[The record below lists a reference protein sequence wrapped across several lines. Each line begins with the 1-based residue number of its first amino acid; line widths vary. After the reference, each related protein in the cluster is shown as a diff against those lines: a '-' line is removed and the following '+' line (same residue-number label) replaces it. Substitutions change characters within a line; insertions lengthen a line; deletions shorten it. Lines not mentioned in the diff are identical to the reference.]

1 MRYLPKAGL
10 LFAALV
16 MTSLFFGFF
25 KSVVHAQSTVCSAS
39 TNPTSIAANTEA
51 DLEIT
56 VNNSSPVVEGAS
68 TSVLGLYDATIEW
81 IRITAPSGTTIV
93 QDVSDGDWAGATEG
107 GSVTLEGGT
116 LSAGSSVSFVL
127 TVQTGAN
134 LVYSDQWTVEASIE
148 PGGGGTIATCG
159 IGAVSRLPVISGISL
174 NISSTGASISWTT
187 DVAADS
193 TVEYG
198 TTTSYGSSKYD
209 GTSTTSHSLSIGG
222 LNASTTYYYK
232 VKSTSSGGTGE
243 VGGNSFTTG
252 AAGTST
258 TTTTTGTTTTTTATT
273 TATPKDTTP
282 PSIMISTDFSEPFEQ
297 APTIEGKATDPSK
310 IIKVE
315 YSTDG
320 GVNWLPAEADNLGE
334 KTVDFEFTPELF
346 EDGSYEII
354 VRALDVE
361 DNEGKSKVNI
371 LVIDR
376 LPPLVGGGL
385 FAIGPQILF
394 PDSGSIVTLAG
405 IDTSVVFAS
414 SGGATSIKIVSDD
427 YDFGLSK
434 NSENGLWYG
443 NLNFKDPGTYDL
455 TARSIDGAENETERA
470 VGRVVVLAPGKV
482 LPEDGGSI
490 PQSKVLVYVKDPILG
505 TFSLWDSSA
514 WGQENPQNLKEGGN
528 YRLVLP
534 PGTYYLQVQAHG
546 YKALKTNIFSLEKT
560 TPIVSTL
567 TLSKKKTIKI
577 GPFEIPL
584 FDFGQTSGQ
593 INTDYEIPKVRDLLV
608 GKELPNFQIEGL
620 ERKIDSTSFN
630 GRATL
635 ISILSTWHPQSSAQI
650 KILGELGEELEANII
665 VVMAQDS
672 PSKVRVFAK
681 RGGYEVDMASDRD
694 GELISALGVSS
705 LPANYFVD
713 RRGVISQVKSGIIT
727 KEEIIDA
734 LLD

>member
-1 MRYLPKAGL
+1 MPRIFVAFL
-10 LFAALV
+10 LSFIVFLIFLI
-16 MTSLFFGFF
+16 S
-25 KSVVHAQSTVCSAS
+25 
-39 TNPTSIAANTEA
+39 
-51 DLEIT
+51 
-56 VNNSSPVVEGAS
+56 SSPVAALSCEVEISPLEVAS
-68 TSVLGLYDATIEW
+68 GSSSNLNFSITNGGPESFILIHIQSPDLEYF
-81 IRITAPSGTTIV
+81 RI
-93 QDVSDGDWAGATEG
+93 DG
-107 GSVTLEGGT
+107 GSASGWSASVQNQGELIAFSGGT
-116 LSAGSSVSFVL
+116 LATSQTQTFSVSVFALQESEGLSFAVGPSADGSSF
-127 TVQTGAN
+127 G
-134 LVYSDQWTVEASIE
+134 
-148 PGGGGTIATCG
+148 TCG
-159 IGAVSRLPVISGISL
+159 GQMSVSAVPGSSIFSVSSLAVSA
-174 NISSTGASISWTT
+174 SSTSATISWTT
-187 DVAADS
+187 SEVAS
-193 TVEYG
+193 SNVSYG
-198 TTTSYGSSKYD
+198 TTSAYGSTAGSD
-209 GTSTTSHSLSIGG
+209 DLVTSHSVSITGLS
-222 LNASTTYYYK
+222 ASTTYYYQAC
-232 VKSTSSGGTGE
+232 STNEGEQQVCSGQNT
-243 VGGNSFTTG
+243 FTTS
-252 AAGTST
+252 AAGSST
-258 TTTTTGTTTTTTATT
+258 TTTTTGTTTTT
-273 TATPKDTTP
+273 ATPTPAPKDKTGPAVLLTT
-282 PSIMISTDFSEPFEQ
+282 SFEKPFEQ
-297 APTIEGKATDPSK
+297 APTIEGKAVDLSK
-310 IIKVE
+310 IIKIE

-320 GVNWLPAEADNLGE
+320 GDNWLPADSTDLGE
-334 KTVDFEFTPELF
+334 KTAQFEFTPELF
-346 EDGSYEII
+346 EDGNYEII
-354 VRALDVE
+354 VRAFDVE
-361 DNEGKSKVNI
+361 DNEGKSKVST

-620 ERKIDSTSFN
+620 ERKIDSTSFK
-630 GRATL
+630 GRPTL
-635 ISILSTWHPQSSAQI
+635 LSILSTWHPQSSSQI
-650 KILGELGEELEANII
+650 KILGELGEELEANVI
-665 VVMAQDS
+665 VIMTQDS
-672 PSKVRVFAK
+672 PSKVRVSAK
-681 RGGYEVDMASDRD
+681 RGWYELQMASDRD
-694 GELISALGVSS
+694 GELISALGLSS

-713 RRGVISQVKSGIIT
+713 RRGVVTQVKSGIIT
-727 KEEIIDA
+727 KGEIQDS